1 MSSQKGTLRMLV
13 ALQDLDLMIREAQDP
28 ESMGEEENLGF
39 KLKNLETLQAT
50 RAKLAEQIGPKLLGL
65 YERVSR
71 RYGRAVVPVEGR
83 VCLGCFMSLPTSVT
97 PTRLEDSDI
106 ALCENCGRI
115 LYWL

>member
-1 MSSQKGTLRMLV
+1 MSDAKSTLRMLV

-39 KLKNLETLQAT
+39 KLRNLETLQAT
-50 RAKLAEQIGPKLLGL
+50 RAKLAEQIGPRLLGM

-83 VCLGCFMSLPTSVT
+83 VCLGCFMTLPTSVA
-97 PTRLEDSDI
+97 PTKLEDSHI